1 MSLRF
6 RKMVI
11 AGVGLLGASIAL
23 AARRA
28 EVVEEIIGYGR
39 AEESLRLALKRGMID
54 RYFMAQEEFPKDT
67 DLLIV
72 ATPVEAIVPTVK
84 SFRPRLDSQCIVSDV
99 GSVKGRIVRQTEK
112 LLGQKVAFVGAHPIA
127 GSEQWGPE
135 FADVDLFVDHRCIL
149 TPTKKTDP
157 KALESVACFWR
168 RLGAKV
174 EAMDPAVHDRVLAV
188 VSHLPHVAA
197 FALVNTLSRVEIDS
211 VDLKA
216 YCAGGFKDITRVA
229 SSRPE
234 LWRDI
239 CMANRQAVASSLS
252 QYIRHLDQ
260 LRNWIVKGEAKRLE
274 GEFARANEVR
284 RHI

>member
-1 MSLRF
+1 VPLLF

-23 AARRA
+23 AARRSG
-28 EVVEEIIGYGR
+28 VVEEVIGYGR
-39 AEESLRLALKRGMID
+39 AEESLRLALKRRMID
-54 RYFMAQEEFPKDT
+54 RYFMAQEEFPEDA

-72 ATPVEAIVPTVK
+72 ATPVEAILPTVH
-84 SFRPRLDSQCIVSDV
+84 SFRSRLDARCIVSDV
-99 GSVKGRIVRQTEK
+99 GSVKARVVRQMEK
-112 LLGQKVAFVGAHPIA
+112 LLGRNVAFVGAHPIA
-127 GSEQWGPE
+127 GSELWGPA
-135 FADVDLFVDHRCIL
+135 FADVDLFVGHRCIL

-168 RLGAKV
+168 KLGAKV
-174 EAMDPAVHDRVLAV
+174 ESMDPAVHDRVLAV

-211 VDLKA
+211 IDLKA
-216 YCAGGFKDITRVA
+216 YCAGGFKDITRIA

-239 CMANRQAVASSLS
+239 CLANRQAVASCLNK
-252 QYIRHLDQ
+252 YIRHLDQ

-284 RHI
+284 RQI